1 MYRSGGGGG
10 EDEEDSIGW
19 SRGGEGETEH
29 ALPANVGITAKG
41 FGIGLGSC
49 LSFALEEIQFVGRAE
64 ILKASGGV
72 RDFVESLESWKNNN
86 NNNKK
91 KQRRQEIKLEQNEK
105 QLN

>member
-10 EDEEDSIGW
+10 EDEDDSIGC

-72 RDFVESLESWKNNN
+72 KDFVNSLES
-86 NNNKK
+86 
-91 KQRRQEIKLEQNEK
+91 
-105 QLN
+105 